1 LNTPPQFV
9 APFSFCI
16 LHSSFCI
23 YYRTTPKFA
32 DTTARQFTK
41 GHAMSVIVDQQS
53 LPAEEMGLKT
63 VGQVLSHLQSSD
75 RLVVN
80 LLIDGKQPNLAE
92 INGIRKS
99 LVMGKTLFIETANPN
114 EMALEVLDDVQ
125 EQLAEAEKYKIE
137 AAELLGKNQVSRAME
152 KLGVYFSTWQSAQES
167 VLKTSQLLRLD
178 LETTRVKSKSIAE
191 ILSDFTS
198 QLREIRQTLVNRDF
212 VSLTDLLL
220 YETTETYQQ
229 WLSVLD
235 AMRGRV

>member
-1 LNTPPQFV
+1 
-9 APFSFCI
+9 
-16 LHSSFCI
+16 
-23 YYRTTPKFA
+23 
-32 DTTARQFTK
+32 
-41 GHAMSVIVDQQS
+41 MSVIVDQQS